1 MLREVAY
8 FSGNTLVV
16 RYFMDIPALIKFISG
31 SAILMTGLTYL
42 AKKFIDKS
50 LDGAIERYKASLQ
63 QDLELY
69 KHTLNKETESLK
81 FELNKISLEYQT
93 KYNALYQER
102 GNIIKYVYGE
112 ILNMERELVKL
123 TSMFQGPD
131 WKKTENNFAI
141 RDSIFQFE
149 KDFELKRLYFS
160 KSTCDNF
167 ESLIERMKTINQ
179 TMYSAKLQAETNEE
193 LERHRN
199 VLTGEERLQP
209 KRTWQTLEL
218 EASTEIKKIR
228 RELEREFA
236 KLIGVE

>member
-1 MLREVAY
+1 LKQEFVAIHELY
-8 FSGNTLVV
+8 V
-16 RYFMDIPALIKFISG
+16 FMDIAELIKFISG
-31 SAILMTGLTYL
+31 SAILMAGLTYL

-50 LDGAIERYKASLQ
+50 LEGAVQKYKASLQ

-93 KYNALYQER
+93 KYSALYQER
-102 GNIIKYVYGE
+102 GNIIKHVYGE
-112 ILNMERELVKL
+112 ILNIEGELVKL

-131 WKKTENNFAI
+131 WKTTKNNFSI
-141 RDSIFQFE
+141 RDLIFQFE
-149 KDFELKRLYFS
+149 KDFEIKRLYFS
-160 KSTCDNF
+160 KSTCDNV
-167 ESLIERMKTINQ
+167 ESLIQRMKTINQ
-179 TMYSAKLQAETNEE
+179 KMHSAKLQAETNEE
-193 LERHRN
+193 LERERN
-199 VLTGEERLQP
+199 VLTGEERLLP
-209 KRTWQTLEL
+209 KRTWQALEL